1 MTDMKHSIMKNPLM
15 ILLLG
20 ATPALAA
27 TTDVRSALGMGGAV
41 LVILV
46 LSNIIT
52 FLLKDKIAHETK
64 LATNVLIVT
73 GVVSVVQ
80 MLMAAFLPSIYNMIS
95 LYVAIVAV
103 IALTSRQADLAD
115 EAQSVGEAVKYAV
128 SAGLTLLVV
137 MVIVAA
143 IREILGSASIA
154 GMELTFLA
162 NYKIG
167 AIAKAPG
174 AYIVLA
180 IVAACVSK
188 MGMGKEKEDK

>member
-52 FLLKDKIAHETK
+52 FLLKNKIARETK

>member
-64 LATNVLIVT
+64 LATNILIVT

-80 MLMAAFLPSIYNMIS
+80 MLMAAFLPSIYNMLG

-103 IALTSRQADLAD
+103 TALTSRQADLAD
-115 EAQSVGEAVKYAV
+115 EAQSVGEAAKYAV
-128 SAGLTLLVV
+128 SAGLTLLAV
-137 MVIVAA
+137 MVVVAV
-143 IREILGSASIA
+143 IR
-154 GMELTFLA
+154 
-162 NYKIG
+162 
-167 AIAKAPG
+167 
-174 AYIVLA
+174 
-180 IVAACVSK
+180 
-188 MGMGKEKEDK
+188 

>member
-52 FLLKDKIAHETK
+52 FLLKGKIAHETK

-80 MLMAAFLPSIYNMIS
+80 MLMAAFLPSIYNMLG

-103 IALTSRQADLAD
+103 TALTSRQADLAD
-115 EAQSVGEAVKYAV
+115 EAQSVGEATKYAV

-143 IREILGSASIA
+143 IRELLGSASIA
-154 GMELTFLA
+154 GMELAFLA
-162 NYKIG
+162 NYKIS
-167 AIAKAPG
+167 AMVKAPG

>member
-64 LATNVLIVT
+64 LATNILIVT

-80 MLMAAFLPSIYNMIS
+80 MLMAAFLPSIYNMLG

-103 IALTSRQADLAD
+103 TALTSRQADLAD
-115 EAQSVGEAVKYAV
+115 EAQSVGEAAKYAV
-128 SAGLTLLVV
+128 SAGLTLLAV
-137 MVIVAA
+137 MVVVAV
-143 IREILGSASIA
+143 IRELLGSASIA
-154 GMELTFLA
+154 GMDIAFLA
-162 NYKIG
+162 NYKIS
-167 AIAKAPG
+167 ALAKAPG

-180 IVAACVSK
+180 IVAAVVSK
-188 MGMGKEKEDK
+188 MGMGKEKGDK

>member
-52 FLLKDKIAHETK
+52 FLLKGKIAHETK

-80 MLMAAFLPSIYNMIS
+80 MLMAAFLPSIYNMLG

-103 IALTSRQADLAD
+103 TALTSRQADLAD
-115 EAQSVGEAVKYAV
+115 EAKSVGEAVKYAV

-137 MVIVAA
+137 MVVVAA
-143 IREILGSASIA
+143 IRELLGSASIA
-154 GMELTFLA
+154 GMDIAFLA
-162 NYKIG
+162 NYKIS
-167 AIAKAPG
+167 ALAKAPG

-180 IVAACVSK
+180 MVAACVSK

>member
-52 FLLKDKIAHETK
+52 FLLKGKIAHETK

-80 MLMAAFLPSIYNMIS
+80 MLMAAFLPSIYNMLG

-103 IALTSRQADLAD
+103 TALTSRQADLAD
-115 EAQSVGEAVKYAV
+115 EAQSVGEAAKYAV

-143 IREILGSASIA
+143 IRELLGSASIA
-154 GMELTFLA
+154 GMELAFLA
-162 NYKIG
+162 NYTIS
-167 AIAKAPG
+167 AMVKAPG

>member
-52 FLLKDKIAHETK
+52 FLLKGKIAHETK

-80 MLMAAFLPSIYNMIS
+80 MLMAAFLPSIYNMLG

-103 IALTSRQADLAD
+103 TALTSRQADLAD
-115 EAQSVGEAVKYAV
+115 EAQSVGEAAKYAV

-137 MVIVAA
+137 MVVVAA
-143 IREILGSASIA
+143 IRELLGSASIA
-154 GMELTFLA
+154 GMELAFLA
-162 NYKIG
+162 NYKIS
-167 AIAKAPG
+167 AMVKAPG

>member
-52 FLLKDKIAHETK
+52 FLLKGKIAHETK

-128 SAGLTLLVV
+128 SAGLTLLVI

>member
-64 LATNVLIVT
+64 LATNILIVT

-80 MLMAAFLPSIYNMIS
+80 MLMAAFLPSIYNMLG

-103 IALTSRQADLAD
+103 TALTSRQADLAD
-115 EAQSVGEAVKYAV
+115 EAQSVGEAAKYAV
-128 SAGLTLLVV
+128 SAGLTLLAV
-137 MVIVAA
+137 MVVVAV
-143 IREILGSASIA
+143 IRELLGSASIA
-154 GMELTFLA
+154 GMDIAFLA
-162 NYKIG
+162 NYKIS
-167 AIAKAPG
+167 ALAKAPG

-180 IVAACVSK
+180 IVAAVVHPCSK
-188 MGMGKEKEDK
+188 ASS

>member
-52 FLLKDKIAHETK
+52 FLLKDKIAYETK
-64 LATNVLIVT
+64 LATNILIVT

-80 MLMAAFLPSIYNMIS
+80 MLMAAFLPSIYNMLG

-103 IALTSRQADLAD
+103 TALTSRQADLAD
-115 EAQSVGEAVKYAV
+115 EAQSVGEAAKYAV
-128 SAGLTLLVV
+128 SAGLTLLAV
-137 MVIVAA
+137 MVVVAV
-143 IREILGSASIA
+143 IRELLGSASIA
-154 GMELTFLA
+154 GMDIAFLA
-162 NYKIG
+162 NYKIS
-167 AIAKAPG
+167 ALAKAPG

-180 IVAACVSK
+180 IVAAVVSK

>member
-52 FLLKDKIAHETK
+52 FLLKGKIAHETK

>member
-1 MTDMKHSIMKNPLM
+1 MKNSIMKNPLM

-20 ATPALAA
+20 ATPALAS
-27 TTDVRSALGMGGAV
+27 TTDVRSAIGMGGAV
-41 LVILV
+41 LVILL
-46 LSNIIT
+46 LSNVIT
-52 FLLKDKIAHETK
+52 FLLKNKIAPETK

-80 MLMAAFLPSIYNMIS
+80 MLMAAFLPSIYNM
-95 LYVAIVAV
+95 LGMYVAIVAV
-103 IALTSRQADLAD
+103 VALTSRQADLAG
-115 EAQSVGEAVKYAV
+115 EAQSAGEAAKNAF

-154 GMELTFLA
+154 GMDLAFLA
-162 NYKIG
+162 NYKIS
-167 AIAKAPG
+167 AMVKAPG

-180 IVAACVSK
+180 IVAAVISK
-188 MGMGKEKEDK
+188 MGMGKEKEEK

>member
-64 LATNVLIVT
+64 LATNILIVT

-80 MLMAAFLPSIYNMIS
+80 MLMAAFLPSIYNMLG

-103 IALTSRQADLAD
+103 TALTSRQADLAD
-115 EAQSVGEAVKYAV
+115 EAQSVGEAAKYAV
-128 SAGLTLLVV
+128 SAGLTLLAV
-137 MVIVAA
+137 MVVVAV
-143 IREILGSASIA
+143 IRELLGSASIA
-154 GMELTFLA
+154 GMDIAFLA
-162 NYKIG
+162 NYKIS
-167 AIAKAPG
+167 ALAKAPG

-180 IVAACVSK
+180 IVAAVVSK

>member
-64 LATNVLIVT
+64 LATNILIVT

-80 MLMAAFLPSIYNMIS
+80 MLMAAFLPSIYNMLG

-103 IALTSRQADLAD
+103 TALTSRQADLAD
-115 EAQSVGEAVKYAV
+115 EAQSVGEAAKYAV
-128 SAGLTLLVV
+128 SAGLTLLAV
-137 MVIVAA
+137 MVVVAV
-143 IREILGSASIA
+143 IRELLGSASIA
-154 GMELTFLA
+154 GMDIAFLA
-162 NYKIG
+162 NYKIS
-167 AIAKAPG
+167 ALAKAPG

-180 IVAACVSK
+180 MVAACVSK

>member
-52 FLLKDKIAHETK
+52 FLLKGKIAHETK

-80 MLMAAFLPSIYNMIS
+80 MLMAAFLPSIYNMLG

-103 IALTSRQADLAD
+103 TALTSRQADLAD
-115 EAQSVGEAVKYAV
+115 EAQSVGEAAKYAV

-137 MVIVAA
+137 MVVVAA
-143 IREILGSASIA
+143 IRELLGSASIA
-154 GMELTFLA
+154 GMELAFLA
-162 NYKIG
+162 NYKIS
-167 AIAKAPG
+167 AMVKTPG
-174 AYIVLA
+174 A
-180 IVAACVSK
+180 
-188 MGMGKEKEDK
+188 

>member
-20 ATPALAA
+20 PTPALAA

-52 FLLKDKIAHETK
+52 FLLKGKIAHETK

-143 IREILGSASIA
+143 IRELLGSASIA
-154 GMELTFLA
+154 GMELAFLA
-162 NYKIG
+162 NYKIS
-167 AIAKAPG
+167 AMVKAPG

>member
-52 FLLKDKIAHETK
+52 FLLKGKIAHETK

-154 GMELTFLA
+154 GMELSFLA

-167 AIAKAPG
+167 AIAKVPG

>member
-64 LATNVLIVT
+64 LATNILIVT

-80 MLMAAFLPSIYNMIS
+80 MLMAAFLPSIYNMLG

-103 IALTSRQADLAD
+103 TALTSRQADLAD
-115 EAQSVGEAVKYAV
+115 EAQSVGEAAKYAV
-128 SAGLTLLVV
+128 SAGLTLLAV
-137 MVIVAA
+137 MVVVAV
-143 IREILGSASIA
+143 IRELLGSASIA
-154 GMELTFLA
+154 GMDIAFLA
-162 NYKIG
+162 NYKIS
-167 AIAKAPG
+167 ALAKAPG

-180 IVAACVSK
+180 IVAAVLSK

>member
-64 LATNVLIVT
+64 LATNILIVT

-80 MLMAAFLPSIYNMIS
+80 MLMAAFLPSIYNMLG

-103 IALTSRQADLAD
+103 TALTSRQADMAD
-115 EAQSVGEAVKYAV
+115 EAQSVGEAAKYAV
-128 SAGLTLLVV
+128 SAGLTLLAV
-137 MVIVAA
+137 MVVVAV
-143 IREILGSASIA
+143 IRELLGSASIA
-154 GMELTFLA
+154 GMDIAFLA
-162 NYKIG
+162 NYKIS
-167 AIAKAPG
+167 ALAKAPG

-180 IVAACVSK
+180 IVAAVVSK

>member
-64 LATNVLIVT
+64 LATNILIVT

-80 MLMAAFLPSIYNMIS
+80 MLMAAFLPSIYNMLG

-103 IALTSRQADLAD
+103 TALTSRQADLAD
-115 EAQSVGEAVKYAV
+115 EAQSVGEAAKYAV

-137 MVIVAA
+137 MVVVAA
-143 IREILGSASIA
+143 IRELLGSASIA
-154 GMELTFLA
+154 GMDIAFLA
-162 NYKIG
+162 NYKIS
-167 AIAKAPG
+167 ALAKAPG

-180 IVAACVSK
+180 IVAAVVSK

>member
-52 FLLKDKIAHETK
+52 FLLKGKIAHETK

-80 MLMAAFLPSIYNMIS
+80 MLMAAFLPSIYNMLG

-103 IALTSRQADLAD
+103 TALTSRQADLAD
-115 EAQSVGEAVKYAV
+115 EAQSVGEAAKYAV

-137 MVIVAA
+137 MVVVAA
-143 IREILGSASIA
+143 IRELLGSASIA
-154 GMELTFLA
+154 GMDIAFLA
-162 NYKIG
+162 NYKIS
-167 AIAKAPG
+167 ALAKAPG

-180 IVAACVSK
+180 MVAACVSK

>member
-52 FLLKDKIAHETK
+52 FLLKGKIAHETK

-80 MLMAAFLPSIYNMIS
+80 MLMAAFLPSIYNMLG

-103 IALTSRQADLAD
+103 TALTSRQADLAD
-115 EAQSVGEAVKYAV
+115 EAQSVGEAAKYAV
-128 SAGLTLLVV
+128 SAGLTLLAV
-137 MVIVAA
+137 MVVVAV
-143 IREILGSASIA
+143 IRELLGSASIA
-154 GMELTFLA
+154 GMDIAFLA
-162 NYKIG
+162 NYKIS
-167 AIAKAPG
+167 ALAKAPG

-180 IVAACVSK
+180 IVAAVVSK

>member
-80 MLMAAFLPSIYNMIS
+80 MLMAAFLPSIYNMLG

-103 IALTSRQADLAD
+103 TALTSRQADLAD
-115 EAQSVGEAVKYAV
+115 EAQSVGEAAKYAV

-143 IREILGSASIA
+143 IRELLGSASIA
-154 GMELTFLA
+154 GMELAFLA
-162 NYKIG
+162 NYKIS
-167 AIAKAPG
+167 AMVKAPG

>member
-64 LATNVLIVT
+64 LATNILIVT

-80 MLMAAFLPSIYNMIS
+80 MLMAAFLPSIYNMLG

-103 IALTSRQADLAD
+103 TALTSRQADLAD
-115 EAQSVGEAVKYAV
+115 EAQSVGEAAKYAV
-128 SAGLTLLVV
+128 SAGLTLLAV
-137 MVIVAA
+137 MVVVAV
-143 IREILGSASIA
+143 IRELLGSASIA
-154 GMELTFLA
+154 GMDIAFLA
-162 NYKIG
+162 NYKIS
-167 AIAKAPG
+167 ALEKAPG

-180 IVAACVSK
+180 IVAAVVSK

>member
-52 FLLKDKIAHETK
+52 FLLKNKIAHETK

-80 MLMAAFLPSIYNMIS
+80 MLMAAFLPSIYNMLG

-103 IALTSRQADLAD
+103 TALTSRQADLAD
-115 EAQSVGEAVKYAV
+115 EAQSVGEAAKYAV

-143 IREILGSASIA
+143 IRELLGSASIA
-154 GMELTFLA
+154 GMELAFLA
-162 NYKIG
+162 NYKIS
-167 AIAKAPG
+167 AMVKAPG

>member
-41 LVILV
+41 LVILL

-52 FLLKDKIAHETK
+52 FLLKNKIAHETK

-162 NYKIG
+162 NYKIS
-167 AIAKAPG
+167 AMVKTPG

>member
-64 LATNVLIVT
+64 LATNILIVT

-80 MLMAAFLPSIYNMIS
+80 MLMAAFLPSIYNMLG

-103 IALTSRQADLAD
+103 TALTSRQADLAD
-115 EAQSVGEAVKYAV
+115 EAKSVGEAVKYAV

-137 MVIVAA
+137 MVVVAA
-143 IREILGSASIA
+143 IRELLGSASIA
-154 GMELTFLA
+154 SMDIAFLA
-162 NYKIG
+162 NYKIS
-167 AIAKAPG
+167 ALAKAPG

-180 IVAACVSK
+180 IVAAVVSK

>member
-1 MTDMKHSIMKNPLM
+1 MTDMKHSVMKNPLM

-64 LATNVLIVT
+64 LATNILIVT

-80 MLMAAFLPSIYNMIS
+80 MLMAAFLPSIYNMLG

-103 IALTSRQADLAD
+103 TALTSRQADLAD
-115 EAQSVGEAVKYAV
+115 EAQSVGEAAKYAV
-128 SAGLTLLVV
+128 SAGLTLLAV
-137 MVIVAA
+137 MVVVAV
-143 IREILGSASIA
+143 IRELLGSASIA
-154 GMELTFLA
+154 GMDIAFLA
-162 NYKIG
+162 NYKIS
-167 AIAKAPG
+167 ALAKAPG

-180 IVAACVSK
+180 IVAAVVSK

>member
-20 ATPALAA
+20 ATPVLAA

-80 MLMAAFLPSIYNMIS
+80 MLMAAFLPSIYNMLG

-103 IALTSRQADLAD
+103 TALTSRQADLAD
-115 EAQSVGEAVKYAV
+115 EAQSVGEAAKYAV

-154 GMELTFLA
+154 GMELAFLA

>member
-52 FLLKDKIAHETK
+52 FLLKNKIAHETK

>member
-1 MTDMKHSIMKNPLM
+1 MTEMKHSIMKNPLM

-52 FLLKDKIAHETK
+52 FLLKGKIAHETK
-64 LATNVLIVT
+64 LATNILIVT

-80 MLMAAFLPSIYNMIS
+80 MLMAAFLPSIYNMLG

-103 IALTSRQADLAD
+103 TALTSRQADLAD
-115 EAQSVGEAVKYAV
+115 EAQSVGEAAKYAV
-128 SAGLTLLVV
+128 SAGLTLLAV
-137 MVIVAA
+137 MVVVAV
-143 IREILGSASIA
+143 IRELLGSASIA
-154 GMELTFLA
+154 GMDIAFLA
-162 NYKIG
+162 NYKIS
-167 AIAKAPG
+167 ALAKAPG

-180 IVAACVSK
+180 IVAAVVSK

>member
-64 LATNVLIVT
+64 LATNILIVT

-80 MLMAAFLPSIYNMIS
+80 MLMAAFLPSIYNMLG

-103 IALTSRQADLAD
+103 TALTSRQADLAD
-115 EAQSVGEAVKYAV
+115 EAKSVGEAVKYAV

-137 MVIVAA
+137 MVVVAA
-143 IREILGSASIA
+143 IRELLGSASIA
-154 GMELTFLA
+154 GMDIAFLA
-162 NYKIG
+162 NYKIS
-167 AIAKAPG
+167 ALAKAPG

-180 IVAACVSK
+180 MVAACVSK

>member
-52 FLLKDKIAHETK
+52 FLLKGKIAHETK

-80 MLMAAFLPSIYNMIS
+80 MLMAAFLPSIYNMLG

-103 IALTSRQADLAD
+103 TALTSRQADLAD
-115 EAQSVGEAVKYAV
+115 EAQSVGEAAKYAV

-143 IREILGSASIA
+143 IRELLGSASIA
-154 GMELTFLA
+154 GMDIAFLA
-162 NYKIG
+162 NYKIS
-167 AIAKAPG
+167 ALAKAPG

-180 IVAACVSK
+180 IVAAVVSK

>member
-1 MTDMKHSIMKNPLM
+1 M
-15 ILLLG
+15 
-20 ATPALAA
+20 
-27 TTDVRSALGMGGAV
+27 

-52 FLLKDKIAHETK
+52 FLLKGKIAHETK

-80 MLMAAFLPSIYNMIS
+80 MLMAAFLPSIYNMLG

-103 IALTSRQADLAD
+103 TALTSRQADLAD
-115 EAQSVGEAVKYAV
+115 EAQSVGEAAKYAV

-143 IREILGSASIA
+143 IRELLGSASIA
-154 GMELTFLA
+154 GMELAFLA
-162 NYKIG
+162 NYKIS
-167 AIAKAPG
+167 AMVKAPG

>member
-52 FLLKDKIAHETK
+52 FLLKGKIAHETK

-154 GMELTFLA
+154 GMELSFRA
-162 NYKIG
+162 NYKSG

>member
-52 FLLKDKIAHETK
+52 FLLKGKIAHETK

-128 SAGLTLLVV
+128 SAGLTLLVI

-154 GMELTFLA
+154 GMELSFLA

>member
-64 LATNVLIVT
+64 LATNILIVT

-80 MLMAAFLPSIYNMIS
+80 MLMAAFLPSIYNMLG

-103 IALTSRQADLAD
+103 TALTSRQADLAD
-115 EAQSVGEAVKYAV
+115 EAQSVGEAAKYAV
-128 SAGLTLLVV
+128 SAGLTLLAV
-137 MVIVAA
+137 MVVVAV
-143 IREILGSASIA
+143 IRELLGSASIA
-154 GMELTFLA
+154 GMDIAFLA
-162 NYKIG
+162 NYKIS
-167 AIAKAPG
+167 ALAKATG

-180 IVAACVSK
+180 IVAAVVSK